1 MHEAR
6 ITETDTGKVA
16 EGDGWFIANVAAVR
30 WDRSPDHGAWC
41 IFEPAD
47 TRSTQFGIGVHVLQP
62 GEPNGLY
69 HAESNQEDFLVLAGE
84 CVAIVEGEERRM
96 RQWDFLHCPPGTA
109 HIFVGAGDGPCAIL
123 MAGGGGPGGRGG
135 GDPDGRIESPVDAVA
150 ARHGAAAARATT
162 SPEEAYGPR
171 TWTPVRAPWP

>member
-6 ITETDTGKVA
+6 ITETETGQVA
-16 EGDGWFIANVAAVR
+16 EGDGWFIANVADVR
-30 WDRSPDHGAWC
+30 WERSPNHGAWC
-41 IFEPAD
+41 IFEGRDA
-47 TRSTQFGIGVHVLQP
+47 RSTQFGIGVHVLQP

-123 MAGGGGPGGRGG
+123 MAGGR
-135 GDPDGRIESPVDAVA
+135 DPDQRIEYPVDAVA
-150 ARHGAAAARATT
+150 ARRGAAAARATT

-171 TWTPVRAPWP
+171 TFTPVRAPWPD